1 MNKVIS
7 LFGWYGLIAIVLAY
21 TLVSLSILEATDL
34 TYQILN
40 GTGAI
45 GIVLQ
50 TYTKRDYQP
59 MILNI
64 IWTIIALVSILK
76 ILYN

>member
-1 MNKVIS
+1 MNKIIS

-34 TYQILN
+34 TYQMLN
-40 GTGAI
+40 GSGAI

-50 TYTKRDYQP
+50 TYIKRDYQP

-64 IWTIIALVSILK
+64 VWAIIALVSILK

>member
-1 MNKVIS
+1 MNKIIS

-34 TYQILN
+34 TYQMLN
-40 GTGAI
+40 GSGAI

-50 TYTKRDYQP
+50 TYIKRDYPP

-64 IWTIIALVSILK
+64 VWAIIALVSILK